1 MSFKALFLDIDGTIL
16 RPDHSYSEKTKDA
29 IQQLKNKGIEIFLAT
44 GRPIHEIK
52 ELATSLNIDSF
63 IGYNGALAIYNNE
76 TVVDETMSEE
86 LVKKMVAIS
95 KEKQHEFVMYTNKK
109 SYFANVDS
117 PSSRNF
123 SETFQMKYTEN
134 YTSDVADQILGI
146 TIMNVKEN
154 EKTLYQIDPS
164 IVLAEVKVNNLKDT
178 YDVLRTNVNK
188 GEAIKKTLE
197 RLNIT
202 ADETIAFGDG
212 MNDKEM
218 LQFVGEGFAMG
229 NANPNLFQFAKHKT
243 TSVTEDGIFNG
254 LKKLGLVH

>member
-1 MSFKALFLDIDGTIL
+1 
-16 RPDHSYSEKTKDA
+16 
-29 IQQLKNKGIEIFLAT
+29 
-44 GRPIHEIK
+44 
-52 ELATSLNIDSF
+52 
-63 IGYNGALAIYNNE
+63 
-76 TVVDETMSEE
+76 
-86 LVKKMVAIS
+86 MVAIS

-117 PSSRNF
+117 PSSRYF
-123 SETFQMKYTEN
+123 SETFQMKHIEN

-154 EKTLYQIDPS
+154 EKALYQFDPS
-164 IVLAEVKVNNLKDT
+164 IVLAEVKVNNLNDT